1 MIRKEAGKEGEENE
15 EGNKEEEEAGDDE
28 MSRKE
33 VYVEGKLKKE

>member
-15 EGNKEEEEAGDDE
+15 EGNKEEEAGDDE

-33 VYVEGKLKKE
+33 VDVEGKLKKE